1 MERVTGGDL
10 AGGGRFAMTL
20 ADPLRPSGGHLVA
33 EVLHRH
39 RVRSLFTLTGGH
51 ISPILVESKRRG
63 IRVIDTRQEQTAAFA
78 ADATARLTGV
88 GVAVVTAGP
97 GVTNTLTA
105 LTNARMARSPMLL
118 IGGAT
123 ATVLRGRG
131 SLQDI
136 DQMAV
141 IRPHVKHAE
150 RVSRVADIV
159 SVLERAFRVAREG
172 VPGPVFVELPV
183 DVLYSEPIVRETM
196 GIARPLAADAGF
208 GKKLEHWYLSRHA
221 RKVFAPGGAKP
232 NDPVHVPR
240 VAPSTRAVAR
250 VAALLSRAERPVMVI
265 GSQGA
270 ECAGELDALSDAVR
284 ALEVPV
290 FLAGMARGLLGADGA
305 QQVRHHRKDAL
316 READLVLLCGV
327 PMDFRLDYGRHIGA
341 RATVVSVNRD
351 RAELHKNRR
360 STLAVCADADLFA
373 RAMAGVGARAGC
385 APWKTRLA
393 ERDAKRD
400 AEIALQAGTAIAP
413 VNPLA
418 VCRAVDDSLSEQATI
433 VADGG
438 DFVGSASY
446 VLRPRA
452 PMRWLDPGVF
462 GTLGVGAG
470 FALAAKL
477 VRPADDVWLV
487 WGDGAAGYGVVELD
501 TFVRHKLPVICVVG
515 NDGAWTQIARE
526 QVPMLGDD
534 VGTQLGRTAFHEVAE
549 SLGAR
554 GLLLD
559 DPSRI
564 AATIL
569 QAREIARGGTSVL
582 VNAHIGVSEFRKGSL
597 SM

>member
-1 MERVTGGDL
+1 
-10 AGGGRFAMTL
+10 MT
-20 ADPLRPSGGHLVA
+20 APTDSSRPSGGHLVA
-33 EVLHRH
+33 EVLYRH
-39 RVRSLFTLTGGH
+39 GVRSLFGLAGGH
-51 ISPILVESKRRG
+51 IAPIFVEAKRRG

-150 RVSRVADIV
+150 QVRRVADIV
-159 SVLERAFRVAREG
+159 HVLERALRVAREG
-172 VPGPVFVELPV
+172 VPGPVFVELPL
-183 DVLYSEPIVRETM
+183 DVLYSEALVRETM
-196 GIARPLAADAGF
+196 GLSTPPAADAPLR
-208 GKKLEHWYLSRHA
+208 KKLEHWYLNRHA
-221 RKVFAPGGAKP
+221 GKVFAAGGSAP
-232 NDPVHVPR
+232 QDPVHVMR
-240 VAPSTRAVAR
+240 VHPSARAVAR
-250 VAALLSRAERPVMVI
+250 VASMLARAERPVMVI
-265 GSQGA
+265 GSQGC
-270 ECAGELDALSDAVR
+270 ECAAESGELADALR
-284 ALEVPV
+284 ALDVPV
-290 FLAGMARGLLGADGA
+290 FLAGMARGLLGVGSAR
-305 QQVRHHRKDAL
+305 QVRHHRKDAL

-327 PMDFRLDYGRHIGA
+327 PMDFRLDYGRHIGS
-341 RATVVSVNRD
+341 RATIVSVNRD
-351 RAELHKNRR
+351 PGELHKNRR
-360 STLAVCADADLFA
+360 SSLAVCADADLFV
-373 RAMAGVGARAGC
+373 RALAGAGARTSC
-385 APWKTRLA
+385 AAWATRLTD
-393 ERDAKRD
+393 RDALRD
-400 AEIALQAGTAIAP
+400 AAIAAESEALLPP

-418 VCRAVDDSLSEQATI
+418 LCREVDDLLTERSTI

-438 DFVGSASY
+438 DFVATASY
-446 VLRPRA
+446 VVRPRA

-470 FALAAKL
+470 FAMAAKL
-477 VRPADDVWLV
+477 ARPDDEVWLM

-501 TFVRHKLPVICVVG
+501 TFVRHGLPIICIVG
-515 NDGAWTQIARE
+515 NDGAWTQIARG
-526 QVPMLGDD
+526 QMPMLGDD
-534 VGTQLGRTAFHEVAE
+534 VGTQLGRTAFHETAE

-559 DPSRI
+559 DASKI
-564 AATIL
+564 EATL
-569 QAREIARGGTSVL
+569 REAREIAHAGRPVL
-582 VNAHIGVSEFRKGSL
+582 VNAMIGTGEFRRGSL

>member
-1 MERVTGGDL
+1 MAT
-10 AGGGRFAMTL
+10 T
-20 ADPLRPSGGHLVA
+20 DPSRPNGGHLVA

-39 RVRSLFTLTGGH
+39 GVRSLFGLAGGH
-51 ISPILVESKRRG
+51 IAPIFVEAKRRG
-63 IRVIDTRQEQTAAFA
+63 IRVVDTRQEHTAAFA

-105 LTNARMARSPMLL
+105 LTNARMARSPLLL

-150 RVSRVADIV
+150 QVRRVADIV
-159 SVLERAFRVAREG
+159 HVLERALRVAREG
-172 VPGPVFVELPV
+172 VPGPVFVELPL
-183 DVLYSEPIVRETM
+183 DVLYSEALVRETM
-196 GIARPLAADAGF
+196 ALGMPPAASAPLR
-208 GKKLEHWYLSRHA
+208 KKFEYWYLNRHA
-221 RKVFAPGGAKP
+221 NRVFAPGGAVP
-232 NDPVHVPR
+232 QDPVHVMR
-240 VAPSTRAVAR
+240 MHPSARAVAR
-250 VAALLSRAERPVMVI
+250 VAAMLARAERPVMVI
-265 GSQGA
+265 GSQGC
-270 ECAGELDALSDAVR
+270 ECAAESGALADAVR
-284 ALEVPV
+284 ALDVPV
-290 FLAGMARGLLGADGA
+290 FLAGMARGLLGAGSA
-305 QQVRHHRKDAL
+305 RQVRHHRKDAL

-327 PMDFRLDYGRHIGA
+327 PMDFRLDYGRHIGGH
-341 RATVVSVNRD
+341 ATIVSVNRD
-351 RAELHKNRR
+351 PRELHKNRR
-360 STLAVCADADLFA
+360 SSLAVCADADLFV
-373 RAMAGVGARAGC
+373 RALAGAGARAAC
-385 APWKTRLA
+385 PTWAAHLV
-393 ERDAKRD
+393 ERDAARD
-400 AEIALQAGTAIAP
+400 AAIAAESDALLPP

-418 VCRAVDDSLSEQATI
+418 LCREVDDLLTERSTV

-438 DFVGSASY
+438 DFVATASY
-446 VLRPRA
+446 IVRPRA

-477 VRPADDVWLV
+477 ARPDDEVWLM

-501 TFVRHKLPVICVVG
+501 TFVRHGLPVICVVG
-515 NDGAWTQIARE
+515 NDGAWTQIARG
-526 QVPMLGDD
+526 QMPMLGDD
-534 VGTQLGRTAFHEVAE
+534 VGTQLGRTGFHETAE

-559 DPSRI
+559 DASKVE
-564 AATIL
+564 ATL
-569 QAREIARGGTSVL
+569 REAREIARGGRPVL
-582 VNAHIGVSEFRKGSL
+582 INAMIGTGEFRKGSL

>member
-1 MERVTGGDL
+1 
-10 AGGGRFAMTL
+10 MTSP
-20 ADPLRPSGGHLVA
+20 AAPRPTGGHLVA
-33 EVLHRH
+33 AVLHRH
-39 RVRSLFTLTGGH
+39 GVRTIFALAGGH

-159 SVLERAFRVAREG
+159 SVLERALRVAREG

-183 DVLYSEPIVRETM
+183 DVLYSEPIVQETM
-196 GIARPLAADAGF
+196 GIARPPGPEASF
-208 GKKLEHWYLSRHA
+208 SKKLEHWYLSRHA
-221 RKVFAPGGAKP
+221 RKVFAPGGATP
-232 NDPVHVPR
+232 NDPVQGLR
-240 VAPSTRAVAR
+240 VAPSARDVAR
-250 VAALLSRAERPVMVI
+250 VGGMLARAERPVLVV

-270 ECAGELDALSDAVR
+270 ECATEIGALADAVR
-284 ALEVPV
+284 ALGAPV
-290 FLAGMARGLLGADGA
+290 FLAGMARGLLGAA
-305 QQVRHHRKDAL
+305 ATPQVRHHRKDAL

-341 RATVVSVNRD
+341 RSTVVSVNRD
-351 RAELHKNRR
+351 RDELQKNRR
-360 STLAVCADADLFA
+360 STLAVCADADLFV
-373 RAMAGVGARAGC
+373 RALAGAGTRASC
-385 APWKTRLA
+385 ATWQARLA
-393 ERDAKRD
+393 ERDGTRD
-400 AEIALQAGTAIAP
+400 AEIAAQSAMAVSPL
-413 VNPLA
+413 NPLA
-418 VCRAVDDSLSEQATI
+418 VCRAVDGALTDTSTI

-438 DFVGSASY
+438 DFVGTASY

-477 VRPADDVWLV
+477 VRPDDDVWLI
-487 WGDGAAGYGVVELD
+487 WGDGAAGYGIVELD
-501 TFVRHKLPVICVVG
+501 TFVRHKVPVICVVG
-515 NDGAWTQIARE
+515 NDGAWTQIARD

-559 DPSRI
+559 DPSRV
-564 AATIL
+564 AATML
-569 QAREIARGGTSVL
+569 EAREIARGGQSVL
-582 VNAHIGVSEFRKGSL
+582 VNAHIGVSAFRKGSM

>member
-1 MERVTGGDL
+1 MTVT
-10 AGGGRFAMTL
+10 
-20 ADPLRPSGGHLVA
+20 DPSRPSGGHLVA

-39 RVRSLFTLTGGH
+39 GVRALFTLAGGH
-51 ISPILVESKRRG
+51 VAPVLVESKRLG
-63 IRVIDTRQEQTAAFA
+63 IRVIDTREEATAAFA

-150 RVSRVADIV
+150 QVNRVADIV
-159 SVLERAFRVAREG
+159 HVLERAFRVAREG
-172 VPGPVFVELPV
+172 VPGPVFVELPL
-183 DVLYSEPIVRETM
+183 DVLYDEQLVRDTM
-196 GIARPLAADAGF
+196 GINTPLPTGAPIGRR
-208 GKKLEHWYLSRHA
+208 LEQWYLRRHA
-221 RKVFAPGGAKP
+221 DKTFAAGGATP
-232 NDPVHVPR
+232 QAPVHVPR
-240 VAPSTRAVAR
+240 LQPSGRAVTRA
-250 VAALLSRAERPVMVI
+250 AALLARAERPVLVI
-265 GSQGA
+265 GSQGCESAA
-270 ECAGELDALSDAVR
+270 ESAPLADAVR
-284 ALEVPV
+284 ALAMPV
-290 FLAGMARGLLGADGA
+290 YLAGMARGLLGTDDAR
-305 QQVRHHRKDAL
+305 QVRHHRKEAL

-327 PMDFRLDYGRHIGA
+327 PMDFRLDYGRHVGG
-341 RATVVSVNRD
+341 RATIISVNRD
-351 RAELHKNRR
+351 TAELNKNRR
-360 STLAVCADADLFA
+360 STLAVCADADLFVRA
-373 RAMAGVGARAGC
+373 LASTGAMATC
-385 APWKTRLA
+385 APWAARLA
-393 ERDAKRD
+393 ERDAARD
-400 AEIALQAGTAIAP
+400 AAIAAEAATP
-413 VNPLA
+413 LAPLNPLA
-418 VCRAVDDSLSEQATI
+418 LCRSVNELLTPQSTI

-438 DFVGSASY
+438 DFVGTASY
-446 VLRPRA
+446 VVRPRA

-470 FALAAKL
+470 FAMASKLA
-477 VRPADDVWLV
+477 RPDDDVWLM
-487 WGDGAAGYGVVELD
+487 WGDGAAGYGIVELD
-501 TFVRHKLPVICVVG
+501 TFVRHGLPVICIVG
-515 NDGAWTQIARE
+515 NDGAWTQIARG

-534 VGTQLGRTAFHEVAE
+534 VATQLGRTAFHGVSE

-564 AATIL
+564 AETL
-569 QAREIARGGTSVL
+569 HEARAIARGGTPVL
-582 VNAHIGVSEFRKGSL
+582 VNAHIGVGEFRKGSL

>member
-1 MERVTGGDL
+1 MTIADSERPT
-10 AGGGRFAMTL
+10 
-20 ADPLRPSGGHLVA
+20 GGHLVA
-33 EVLHRH
+33 DVLHRH
-39 RVRSLFTLTGGH
+39 GVRAIFALAGGH

-136 DQMAV
+136 DQMDV

-159 SVLERAFRVAREG
+159 SVLERAFRVAHEG

-183 DVLYSEPIVRETM
+183 DVLYSEAIVRETM
-196 GIARPLAADAGF
+196 GIANAPGAGASIS
-208 GKKLEHWYLSRHA
+208 KKIEHWYLNRHA
-221 RKVFAPGGAKP
+221 RKVFAPGGAMP
-232 NDPVHVPR
+232 NAPVHVLR
-240 VAPSTRAVAR
+240 VAPSARAISR
-250 VAALLSRAERPVMVI
+250 VSALLGRAERPVMVI

-270 ECAGELDALSDAVR
+270 ECAAEIDALADAVR
-284 ALEVPV
+284 AIGVPV
-290 FLAGMARGLLGADGA
+290 YLAGMARGLLGASAA
-305 QQVRHHRKDAL
+305 QQVRHHRKEAL

-327 PMDFRLDYGRHIGA
+327 PMDFRLDYGRHIGS
-341 RATVVSVNRD
+341 RTTVVSVNRD
-351 RAELHKNRR
+351 RAELNKNRR
-360 STLAVCADADLFA
+360 STLAVCADADLFV
-373 RAMAGVGARAGC
+373 RALAGAGARAAC
-385 APWKTRLA
+385 PAWASRLA
-393 ERDAKRD
+393 GRDATRD
-400 AEIALQAGTAIAP
+400 AEIVAQSGMPLSP
-413 VNPLA
+413 LNPLA
-418 VCRAVDDSLSEQATI
+418 VCRAVDAALEDRSTI

-438 DFVGSASY
+438 DFVGTASY

-470 FALAAKL
+470 FAMAAKL
-477 VRPADDVWLV
+477 ARPDDDVWLV
-487 WGDGAAGYGVVELD
+487 WGDGAAGYGAVELD
-501 TFVRHKLPVICVVG
+501 TFVRHQLPIICVVG
-515 NDGAWTQIARE
+515 NDGAWTQIARD
-526 QVPMLGDD
+526 QVPMLGDA

-554 GLLLD
+554 GLVVD
-559 DPSRI
+559 DPSRV

-569 QAREIARGGTSVL
+569 EAREIARGGRPVL
-582 VNAHIGVSEFRKGSL
+582 VNAHIGVSEFRKGSM

>member
-1 MERVTGGDL
+1 MTTADSERPT
-10 AGGGRFAMTL
+10 
-20 ADPLRPSGGHLVA
+20 GGHLVA
-33 EVLHRH
+33 DVLHRH
-39 RVRSLFTLTGGH
+39 GVRAIFALAGGH

-136 DQMAV
+136 DQMDV

-159 SVLERAFRVAREG
+159 SVLERAFRVAHEG

-183 DVLYSEPIVRETM
+183 DVLYSEAIVRETM
-196 GIARPLAADAGF
+196 GIANAPGAGASIS
-208 GKKLEHWYLSRHA
+208 KKIEHWYLKRHA
-221 RKVFAPGGAKP
+221 RKVFAPGGAMP
-232 NDPVHVPR
+232 NAPVHVLR
-240 VAPSTRAVAR
+240 VAPSARAISR
-250 VAALLSRAERPVMVI
+250 VSTLLGRAERPVMVI

-270 ECAGELDALSDAVR
+270 ECATEIDALADAVR
-284 ALEVPV
+284 AIGVPV
-290 FLAGMARGLLGADGA
+290 YLAGMARGLLGASAA
-305 QQVRHHRKDAL
+305 QQVRHHRKEAL

-327 PMDFRLDYGRHIGA
+327 PMDFRLDYGRHIGS
-341 RATVVSVNRD
+341 RTTVVSVNRD
-351 RAELHKNRR
+351 RAELNKNRR
-360 STLAVCADADLFA
+360 STLAVCADADLFV
-373 RAMAGVGARAGC
+373 RALAGAGARAAC
-385 APWKTRLA
+385 PAWASRLA
-393 ERDAKRD
+393 GRDATRD
-400 AEIALQAGTAIAP
+400 AEIVAQSGMPLSP
-413 VNPLA
+413 LNPLA
-418 VCRAVDDSLSEQATI
+418 VCRAVDAALEDRSTI

-438 DFVGSASY
+438 DFVGTASY

-470 FALAAKL
+470 FAMAAKL
-477 VRPADDVWLV
+477 ARPDDDVWLV
-487 WGDGAAGYGVVELD
+487 WGDGAAGYGAVELD
-501 TFVRHKLPVICVVG
+501 SFVRHQLPIICVVG
-515 NDGAWTQIARE
+515 NDGAWTQIARD
-526 QVPMLGDD
+526 QVPMLGDA

-554 GLLLD
+554 GLVVD
-559 DPSRI
+559 DPSRV

-569 QAREIARGGTSVL
+569 EAREIARGGRPVL
-582 VNAHIGVSEFRKGSL
+582 VNAHIGVSEFRKGSM

>member
-1 MERVTGGDL
+1 M
-10 AGGGRFAMTL
+10 
-20 ADPLRPSGGHLVA
+20 A

-39 RVRSLFTLTGGH
+39 GVRSLFGLAGGH
-51 ISPILVESKRRG
+51 IAPIFVEAKRRG

-105 LTNARMARSPMLL
+105 ITNARMARSPMLL

-150 RVSRVADIV
+150 QVRRVADV
-159 SVLERAFRVAREG
+159 VAVMERAFRIAREG
-172 VPGPVFVELPV
+172 VQGPVFVELPL
-183 DVLYSEPIVRETM
+183 DVLYEESLVRETM
-196 GIARPLAADAGF
+196 GLSSPPPTGAPLRRR
-208 GKKLEHWYLSRHA
+208 LEHWYLSRHA
-221 RKVFAPGGAKP
+221 NRVFAEGGAVP
-232 NDPVHVPR
+232 RDPVTVLRMH
-240 VAPSTRAVAR
+240 PSARAVQR
-250 VAALLSRAERPVMVI
+250 TAALLARAERPVLVI
-265 GSQGA
+265 GSQGCESAA
-270 ECAGELDALSDAVR
+270 ESGALADAVR
-284 ALEVPV
+284 ALDIPV
-290 FLAGMARGLLGADGA
+290 FLAGMARGLLGVGDAL
-305 QQVRHHRKDAL
+305 QIRHQRKDAL

-341 RATVVSVNRD
+341 RTTIVSVNRD
-351 RAELHKNRR
+351 ERELHKNRR
-360 STLAVCADADLFA
+360 SALAVCADADLFV
-373 RAMAGVGARAGC
+373 RELAGVGVRVPC
-385 APWKTRLA
+385 APWAARLA
-393 ERDAKRD
+393 ERDAARD
-400 AEIALQAGTAIAP
+400 AAIAADATVPLAP

-418 VCRAVDDSLSEQATI
+418 LCRGIDDLLTDRSTI

-438 DFVGSASY
+438 DFIGTASY
-446 VLRPRA
+446 VVRPRG

-470 FALAAKL
+470 FAMAAKL
-477 VRPADDVWLV
+477 VRPDDDVWLM
-487 WGDGAAGYGVVELD
+487 WGDGAAGYGIVELD
-501 TFVRHKLPVICVVG
+501 TFVRHGLPVICVVG
-515 NDGAWTQIARE
+515 NDGAWTQIARG

-534 VGTQLGRTAFHEVAE
+534 VGTKLGRTAFHETAE

-559 DPSRI
+559 DPARLE
-564 AATIL
+564 ATL
-569 QAREIARGGTSVL
+569 HMARDVARGGRPVL
-582 VNAHIGVSEFRKGSL
+582 INAAIGTSEFRKGSL

>member
-1 MERVTGGDL
+1 MPITH
-10 AGGGRFAMTL
+10 
-20 ADPLRPSGGHLVA
+20 PSRPTGGHLVA
-33 EVLHRH
+33 EVLYRH
-39 RVRSLFTLTGGH
+39 GVRSIFALAGGH

-159 SVLERAFRVAREG
+159 SVLERALRVAREG

-183 DVLYSEPIVRETM
+183 DVLYSEPIVQETM
-196 GIARPLAADAGF
+196 GIARPPAADASL

-221 RKVFAPGGAKP
+221 RRVFAPGGATP
-232 NDPVHVPR
+232 NDPVQVLR
-240 VAPSTRAVAR
+240 VAPSARVVAR
-250 VAALLSRAERPVMVI
+250 VAGLLARAERPVLVI

-270 ECAGELDALSDAVR
+270 ECAAEVGALADAVR
-284 ALEVPV
+284 ALGAPV
-290 FLAGMARGLLGADGA
+290 FLAGMARGLLGAVA
-305 QQVRHHRKDAL
+305 TQQVRHHRKDAL

-327 PMDFRLDYGRHIGA
+327 PMDFRLDYGRHIAG

-360 STLAVCADADLFA
+360 STLAVCADADLFV
-373 RAMAGVGARAGC
+373 RALAGAGTHASC
-385 APWKTRLA
+385 AAWQARLA
-393 ERDAKRD
+393 ERDARRD
-400 AEIALQAGTAIAP
+400 AEIAAQSDMLVSP
-413 VNPLA
+413 LNPLA
-418 VCRAVDDSLSEQATI
+418 VCRAVDGALADTSTI
-433 VADGG
+433 IADGG
-438 DFVGSASY
+438 DFVGTASY

-477 VRPADDVWLV
+477 VRPDDDVWLV

-501 TFVRHKLPVICVVG
+501 TFVRHKLPIICVVG
-515 NDGAWTQIARE
+515 NDGAWTQIARD

-534 VGTQLGRTAFHEVAE
+534 VATQLGRTAFHEVAE

-559 DPSRI
+559 DPSRV
-564 AATIL
+564 AATML
-569 QAREIARGGTSVL
+569 EAREMARGGQSVL
-582 VNAHIGVSEFRKGSL
+582 INAQIGVSEFRKGSM

>member
-1 MERVTGGDL
+1 M
-10 AGGGRFAMTL
+10 
-20 ADPLRPSGGHLVA
+20 RPTGGHLVA

-39 RVRSLFTLTGGH
+39 GVRAVFALAGGH
-51 ISPILVESKRRG
+51 IAPILVESKRRG

-78 ADATARLTGV
+78 ADAMARLTGV

-141 IRPHVKHAE
+141 VRPHVKHAE
-150 RVSRVADIV
+150 RVRRVADIV
-159 SVLERAFRVAREG
+159 SSLERAFRVAREG

-183 DVLYSEPIVRETM
+183 DVLYSEPIVRETT
-196 GIARPLAADAGF
+196 GISRPSAPGASF
-208 GKKLEHWYLSRHA
+208 GKKLEYWYLNRHT
-221 RKVFAPGGAKP
+221 KQVFAGGGAMP
-232 NDPVHVPR
+232 NDPVHLLR
-240 VAPSTRAVAR
+240 VAPSARMVRKVAVMLA
-250 VAALLSRAERPVMVI
+250 RAERPVMVV

-270 ECAGELDALSDAVR
+270 ECAAEIDALADAVR
-284 ALEVPV
+284 ALGVPV
-290 FLAGMARGLLGADGA
+290 FLAGMARGLLGATSA
-305 QQVRHHRKDAL
+305 QQVRHHRKEAL
-316 READLVLLCGV
+316 READVVLLCGV

-341 RATVVSVNRD
+341 HATIVSVNRD
-351 RAELHKNRR
+351 RAELNKNRR
-360 STLAVCADADLFA
+360 STLAVCADADVFVRALAGAGGRASCVPWRA
-373 RAMAGVGARAGC
+373 R
-385 APWKTRLA
+385 LS
-393 ERDAKRD
+393 ERDARRD
-400 AEIALQAGTAIAP
+400 AEIASQSALAVWP
-413 VNPLA
+413 LNPLA
-418 VCRAVDDSLSEQATI
+418 VCQAVDGALGDASTI

-438 DFVGSASY
+438 DFVGTASY

-477 VRPADDVWLV
+477 VRPDDDVWLV

-501 TFVRHKLPVICVVG
+501 TFVRHNLPVICVVG
-515 NDGAWTQIARE
+515 NDGAWTQIARD

-549 SLGAR
+549 ALGAR

-559 DPSRI
+559 DPSRV
-564 AATIL
+564 AATMME
-569 QAREIARGGTSVL
+569 ARAIARGGRPVL

-597 SM
+597 AM

>member
-1 MERVTGGDL
+1 MTTPDAERPT
-10 AGGGRFAMTL
+10 
-20 ADPLRPSGGHLVA
+20 GGHLVA
-33 EVLHRH
+33 EVLKRH
-39 RVRSLFTLTGGH
+39 GVRSLFTLTGGH

-63 IRVIDTRQEQTAAFA
+63 IRVIDTRQEETAAFA

-159 SVLERAFRVAREG
+159 SVLERALRVAREG

-196 GIARPLAADAGF
+196 GIATETAPDASF
-208 GKKLEHWYLSRHA
+208 SKRLEHWYLNRHA
-221 RKVFAPGGAKP
+221 RRVFAAGGATP
-232 NDPVHVPR
+232 CDPVHVLR
-240 VAPSTRAVAR
+240 GYPSARAVSRA
-250 VAALLSRAERPVMVI
+250 AALVARAERPVLVI

-270 ECAGELDALSDAVR
+270 ECAAEIDALAEAVR
-284 ALEVPV
+284 SLGVPV
-290 FLAGMARGLLGADGA
+290 FLAGMARGLLGAA
-305 QQVRHHRKDAL
+305 SPQQVRHHRKQAL

-327 PMDFRLDYGRHIGA
+327 PMDFRLDYGRHINA

-351 RAELHKNRR
+351 RAELNKNRR
-360 STLAVCADADLFA
+360 STLAVCADADLFVRALAGAGPPASCTPWRA
-373 RAMAGVGARAGC
+373 R
-385 APWKTRLA
+385 LD
-393 ERDAKRD
+393 ERDAARD
-400 AEIALQAGTAIAP
+400 AEITAQSGVAVP
-413 VNPLA
+413 PLNPLA
-418 VCRAVDDSLSEQATI
+418 VCRAVDEALADASTI

-438 DFVGSASY
+438 DFVGTASY

-477 VRPADDVWLV
+477 ARPDDDVWLV

-515 NDGAWTQIARE
+515 NDGAWTQIARG

-534 VGTQLGRTAFHEVAE
+534 VATQLGRTAFHEVAE

-554 GLLLD
+554 GLLLN
-559 DPSRI
+559 DPSRV
-564 AATIL
+564 AATMVE
-569 QAREIARGGTSVL
+569 AREIARGGTPVL
-582 VNAHIGVSEFRKGSL
+582 VNAHIGASGFREGSL

>member
-1 MERVTGGDL
+1 
-10 AGGGRFAMTL
+10 MTTPD
-20 ADPLRPSGGHLVA
+20 ATRPTGGHLVA

-39 RVRSLFTLTGGH
+39 GVRAIFALAGGH
-51 ISPILVESKRRG
+51 IAPILVEAKRRG

-78 ADATARLTGV
+78 ADAMARLTGV

-141 IRPHVKHAE
+141 VRPHVKHTE
-150 RVSRVADIV
+150 RVRRVADIV
-159 SVLERAFRVAREG
+159 SALERAFRVAREG

-183 DVLYSEPIVRETM
+183 DVLYAEPIVRETT
-196 GIARPLAADAGF
+196 GISRPPAPNAGF
-208 GKKLEHWYLSRHA
+208 GKKLEYWYLNRHT
-221 RKVFAPGGAKP
+221 KQVFAEGGAIP
-232 NDPVHVPR
+232 NDPVRLLR
-240 VAPSTRAVAR
+240 VAPSARMVRKVAVMLA
-250 VAALLSRAERPVMVI
+250 RAERPVMVL

-270 ECAGELDALSDAVR
+270 ECAAEIDALADAVR
-284 ALEVPV
+284 ALGVPV
-290 FLAGMARGLLGADGA
+290 FLAGMARGLLGAA
-305 QQVRHHRKDAL
+305 STQQVRHHRKEAL
-316 READLVLLCGV
+316 READVVLLCGV

-341 RATVVSVNRD
+341 HAMIVSVNRD
-351 RAELHKNRR
+351 RAELNRNRR
-360 STLAVCADADLFA
+360 STLAVCADADLFV
-373 RAMAGVGARAGC
+373 RALAGAGGRGSCADWRA
-385 APWKTRLA
+385 RLA
-393 ERDAKRD
+393 RRDAGRD
-400 AEIALQAGTAIAP
+400 AEIASQSALAVWP
-413 VNPLA
+413 LNPLA
-418 VCRAVDDSLSEQATI
+418 VCRAVDGALGDASTI

-438 DFVGSASY
+438 DFVGTASY

-477 VRPADDVWLV
+477 VRP
-487 WGDGAAGYGVVELD
+487 DGAAGYGVVELD

-515 NDGAWTQIARE
+515 NDGAWTQIARD

-559 DPSRI
+559 DPSRV
-564 AATIL
+564 AATMME
-569 QAREIARGGTSVL
+569 ARAIARAGIPVL
-582 VNAHIGVSEFRKGSL
+582 VNAQIGVSEFRKGSL
-597 SM
+597 AM

>member
-1 MERVTGGDL
+1 MTTPATER
-10 AGGGRFAMTL
+10 
-20 ADPLRPSGGHLVA
+20 PNGGHLAA

-39 RVRSLFTLTGGH
+39 GVRAIFALAGGH

-141 IRPHVKHAE
+141 VRPHVKHAE

-159 SVLERAFRVAREG
+159 SVLERALRVAREG

-183 DVLYSEPIVRETM
+183 DVLYSEPLVRETT
-196 GIARPLAADAGF
+196 GISHPPAPGASF
-208 GKKLEHWYLSRHA
+208 GKRLEYWYLDRHA
-221 RKVFAPGGAKP
+221 KKVFAEGGAMP
-232 NDPVHVPR
+232 NDPVHLLR
-240 VAPSTRAVAR
+240 VAPSARTIAKVAV
-250 VAALLSRAERPVMVI
+250 LLSRAERPVMVL

-270 ECAGELDALSDAVR
+270 ECAAEIDALADAVR
-284 ALEVPV
+284 ALGVPV
-290 FLAGMARGLLGADGA
+290 FLAGMARGLLGAVST

-327 PMDFRLDYGRHIGA
+327 PMDFRLDYGRHLGA
-341 RATVVSVNRD
+341 HTTVVSVNRD
-351 RAELHKNRR
+351 RAELNKNRR
-360 STLAVCADADLFA
+360 STLAVCADADLFV
-373 RAMAGVGARAGC
+373 RALAEAGARTSC
-385 APWKTRLA
+385 AAWRIRLA
-393 ERDAKRD
+393 ERDARRD
-400 AEIALQAGTAIAP
+400 AEIVAQSALAVSP
-413 VNPLA
+413 LNPLA
-418 VCRAVDDSLSEQATI
+418 VCQAVDGALSDASTI

-438 DFVGSASY
+438 DFVGTASY

-477 VRPADDVWLV
+477 VRPDDDVWLV

-515 NDGAWTQIARE
+515 NDGAWTQIARD

-559 DPSRI
+559 DPSRV
-564 AATIL
+564 AATITE
-569 QAREIARGGTSVL
+569 AREIARSGTPVL
-582 VNAHIGVSEFRKGSL
+582 VNAQIGVSEFRKGSL